1 MKISKIKEILEADV
15 LTGEDHLDREV
26 FTAGASDLMSDVLAF
41 GEPHSLQLTGLI
53 TNQVIYTCEMAQRNA
68 IVFVRG
74 KVPSD
79 EVISLAKEKG
89 FVVLATKYPLFESC
103 GMLYEAGLLGTTI
116 SPIEKSRQARKT
128 KKRK

>member
-1 MKISKIKEILEADV
+1 MKILEIKKILEAEV

-41 GEPHSLQLTGLI
+41 GAPHSLQLTGLI

-89 FVVLATKYPLFESC
+89 FVVLATQYPLFESC
-103 GMLYEAGLLGTTI
+103 GMLYKAGLLGTTI
-116 SPIEKSRQARKT
+116 SPIGKSRPARKT
-128 KKRK
+128 KKRT